1 MSTPRRTH
9 PALVALAWAAAV
21 VVATL
26 VGMSAV
32 GAIGTGIL
40 GGGQQPLTPAEVDQA
55 LAAARS
61 VPNPPVAAPPP
72 ASPVSPAP
80 PSPAAAD
87 VVASPGGTIVAR
99 CAGDVV
105 EIVSASPAQGF
116 RLHDEREGARVR
128 FESDEERVEVRL
140 HCESGRPVG
149 AVRLDDH

>member
-61 VPNPPVAAPPP
+61 APNPPVAAPPP
-72 ASPVSPAP
+72 VSPAR

-116 RLHDEREGARVR
+116 RLHDERE
-128 FESDEERVEVRL
+128 
-140 HCESGRPVG
+140 
-149 AVRLDDH
+149 

>member
-61 VPNPPVAAPPP
+61 APTPPVAAPPP
-72 ASPVSPAP
+72 VSPTP

-99 CAGDVV
+99 CTGGVV

-116 RLHDEREGARVR
+116 RLDDEREGARVK
-128 FESDEERVEVRL
+128 FESEEETVEVRL
-140 HCESGRPVG
+140 RCESGRPVG
-149 AVRLDDH
+149 AVRLDDD

>member
-1 MSTPRRTH
+1 M
-9 PALVALAWAAAV
+9 VA
-21 VVATL
+21 ATL

-40 GGGQQPLTPAEVDQA
+40 GGGQQPLTPAEVDRA

-61 VPNPPVAAPPP
+61 APTPPLAAPPP
-72 ASPVSPAP
+72 VSPLP

-116 RLHDEREGARVR
+116 RLDDEREGARVE
-128 FESDEERVEVRL
+128 FESEEQKVEVRL
-140 HCESGRPVG
+140 RCESGRPVG
-149 AVRLDDH
+149 AVRLDDD